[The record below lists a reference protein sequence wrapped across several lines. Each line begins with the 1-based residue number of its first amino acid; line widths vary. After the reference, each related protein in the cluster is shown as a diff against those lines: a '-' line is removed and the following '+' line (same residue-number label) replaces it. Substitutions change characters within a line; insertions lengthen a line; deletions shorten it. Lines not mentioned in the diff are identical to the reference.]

1 MGKKNTRSRENMEP
15 QRKRSR
21 FQAIEVRRA
30 DEEHIPKK
38 MDVSNKTEIEYKNKE
53 RIESLPLVKKTHKGE
68 DNRTYEDKVQ
78 YALEEVTEELGLS
91 DYEVSDMDSG
101 IVRSRYRN
109 VDISI
114 EYLNL

>member
-1 MGKKNTRSRENMEP
+1 MGRKNTRSRDDMEP
-15 QRKRSR
+15 KRKKSR

-38 MDVSNKTEIEYKNKE
+38 MSISNKTEIEYKSNEK
-53 RIESLPLVKKTHKGE
+53 IEPLPLVKRTHKGE

-101 IVRSRYRN
+101 IIRSRYRD

>member
-1 MGKKNTRSRENMEP
+1 M
-15 QRKRSR
+15 
-21 FQAIEVRRA
+21 
-30 DEEHIPKK
+30 
-38 MDVSNKTEIEYKNKE
+38 
-53 RIESLPLVKKTHKGE
+53 
-68 DNRTYEDKVQ
+68 Q